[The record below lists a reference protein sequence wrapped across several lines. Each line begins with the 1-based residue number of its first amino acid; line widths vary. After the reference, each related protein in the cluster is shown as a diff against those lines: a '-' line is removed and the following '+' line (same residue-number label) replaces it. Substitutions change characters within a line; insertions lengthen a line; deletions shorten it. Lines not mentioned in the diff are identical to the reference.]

1 MHVASD
7 LLSYNGRIA
16 YLSSLNSAKKYLEIG
31 VWGGSTFFSV
41 EIPIKVAVDPH
52 FVFDPEDHTKEGIHF
67 FQITSDKFFQE
78 LDRGRLIFDTKAPG
92 DKVKFDIIFIDG
104 HHTFEQSFKDFEN
117 SLRYAHQKTL
127 WLIDDT
133 VPTDAYSAIPNPAM
147 SRYKR
152 KLAGFERGDWHGDVF
167 KTIFAIH
174 DLHPEISY
182 CTLMGSNP
190 QTVLWMAPESSRLKF
205 FSSMS
210 EINQSAY
217 YDMIRLGKLLMPIS
231 DEDLPQ
237 YIFATIDPIKDAN
250 NNSWKQVIT
259 QPNFRNLSP
268 EVSLADQFI
277 VFCEESVVSRAYRR
291 LATDGPRGVI
301 RAIKN
306 KVSHLFATCRLN
318 QSTPASISELRVNS
332 YHEQHSSAAS
342 SRTLD

>member
-52 FVFDPEDHTKEGIHF
+52 FVFDPEDHTKEGIYF

-301 RAIKN
+301 RAI
-306 KVSHLFATCRLN
+306 LG
-318 QSTPASISELRVNS
+318 
-332 YHEQHSSAAS
+332 
-342 SRTLD
+342 

>member
-1 MHVASD
+1 MINDSD

-41 EIPIKVAVDPH
+41 EIPFKVAVDPC
-52 FVFDPEDHTKEGIHF
+52 FVFDPNDYTKEGSHF
-67 FQITSDKFFQE
+67 YQVTSDKFFRE
-78 LDRGRLIFDTKAPG
+78 LDQGRLLVDAEAPREAI
-92 DKVKFDIIFIDG
+92 KFDIIFIDG

-117 SLRYAHQKTL
+117 SLRYAHQRTL

-133 VPTDAYSAIPNPAM
+133 VPSDAYSAIPSPAM

-152 KLAGFERGDWHGDVF
+152 RLAGLERGDWHGDVF

-190 QTVLWMAPESSRLKF
+190 QTVLWMAPRSNRSPY
-205 FSSMS
+205 FSSVS
-210 EINQSAY
+210 EIIKSTY
-217 YDMIRLGKLLMPIS
+217 YDMIRHGKLLMPICG
-231 DEDLPQ
+231 EDIPQ
-237 YIFATIDPIKDAN
+237 YIFKTIDPIKDAHN
-250 NNSWKQVIT
+250 DSWKQVIT

-277 VFCEESVVSRAYRR
+277 VYCQESVASRAYRR
-291 LATDGPRGVI
+291 LIKDGPGGLAS
-301 RAIKN
+301 AINRKITQ
-306 KVSHLFATCRLN
+306 SFASCTLR
-318 QSTPASISELRVNS
+318 QDASSSISDLNAGK
-332 YHEQHSSAAS
+332 YHEQQSSAEQN
-342 SRTLD
+342 RFVD